1 MSANVNNT
9 NKILEFLKNIAPT
22 TMSNDTLPS
31 EPYSVSAPGLFKIGG
46 SKPVSNSNNKIFNSN
61 NKIFNEI
68 KQLYHKAYGI

>member
-9 NKILEFLKNIAPT
+9 NKILGFLKNIAPT

-31 EPYSVSAPGLFKIGG
+31 EPYSVSAPEPFKIGG
-46 SKPVSNSNNKIFNSN
+46 SKPVSNSNNKT
-61 NKIFNEI
+61 FNEI

>member
-9 NKILEFLKNIAPT
+9 NKILEFLKNITPS

-31 EPYSVSAPGLFKIGG
+31 EPYSISPPELFKIGG
-46 SKPVSNSNNKIFNSN
+46 SKPVSNSNNKT
-61 NKIFNEI
+61 FNEI

>member
-22 TMSNDTLPS
+22 TMSNDALPS
-31 EPYSVSAPGLFKIGG
+31 EPYSVSAPELFKIGG
-46 SKPVSNSNNKIFNSN
+46 SKPVSNSNNKT
-61 NKIFNEI
+61 FNEI

>member
-22 TMSNDTLPS
+22 TMSNDTLAS
-31 EPYSVSAPGLFKIGG
+31 EPYSVSAPELFKIGG
-46 SKPVSNSNNKIFNSN
+46 SKPVSNSNNKT
-61 NKIFNEI
+61 FNEI

>member
-31 EPYSVSAPGLFKIGG
+31 EPYYISAPELFKIGG
-46 SKPVSNSNNKIFNSN
+46 SKPVSNSNNSN
-61 NKIFNEI
+61 NKTFNEI

>member
-9 NKILEFLKNIAPT
+9 NKILGFLKNIAPT

-31 EPYSVSAPGLFKIGG
+31 EPYSISPPELFKIGG
-46 SKPVSNSNNKIFNSN
+46 SKPIYNSNSNNKT
-61 NKIFNEI
+61 FNEI

>member
-22 TMSNDTLPS
+22 TMSNDTLAS
-31 EPYSVSAPGLFKIGG
+31 ESYSYSASESFKIGG
-46 SKPVSNSNNKIFNSN
+46 SKPVSNSNNKT
-61 NKIFNEI
+61 FNEI